1 MRFRSASTLTF
12 CGRSAAELAVR
23 GYLLRVRVS
32 PGASRVSV
40 GGKWD
45 GPGGDARLI
54 VRVTAPPER
63 GKANKAAAVAIAK
76 AFGLPKSA
84 VSITAGET
92 DRLKSFALDGDP
104 EILSARLA
112 ALMSE

>member
-1 MRFRSASTLTF
+1 LAASSF
-12 CGRSAAELAVR
+12 I
-23 GYLLRVRVS
+23 LRVRVN
-32 PGASRVSV
+32 PGASRASV

-45 GPGGDARLI
+45 GPNGDTRLV
-54 VRVTAPPER
+54 VRVTAPPEK
-63 GKANKAAAVAIAK
+63 GKANKAAGEAIAK

-104 EILSARLA
+104 QVLSARLA
-112 ALMSE
+112 ALLGE

>member
-1 MRFRSASTLTF
+1 MAT
-12 CGRSAAELAVR
+12 R
-23 GYLLRVRVS
+23 GFLLRVRVN
-32 PGASRVSV
+32 PGASRTSV

-45 GPGGDARLI
+45 GPEGDMRLI
-54 VRVTAPPER
+54 IRVAAPPEK
-63 GKANKAAAVAIAK
+63 GKANKAAAEAIAK

-104 EILSARLA
+104 ETLSARLA
-112 ALMSE
+112 VLISE

>member
-1 MRFRSASTLTF
+1 L
-12 CGRSAAELAVR
+12 AEAPFI
-23 GYLLRVRVS
+23 LRVRVT

-40 GGKWD
+40 GGKWA
-45 GPGGDARLI
+45 GPGGDTRLI
-54 VRVTAPPER
+54 VRVTAPPEK
-63 GKANKAAAVAIAK
+63 GKANKAAADALAK

-104 EILSARLA
+104 PVLTKRLA
-112 ALMSE
+112 ALLEE